1 VGWFIESV
9 RMGTTV
15 ATNAL
20 LERKGE
26 ACALLITKGFGDLL
40 TIGKSVSHEQ
50 KENRLI
56 YNN

>member
-1 VGWFIESV
+1 MQPSISGTEPMTLESV

-26 ACALLITKGFGDLL
+26 ASALLITKGFGDLL
-40 TIGKSVSHEQ
+40 TIGKV
-50 KENRLI
+50 
-56 YNN
+56 